1 MTESLY
7 NAQTTPT
14 EQPLPGDPSP
24 DELVARAIAL
34 RALLR
39 EKQDEHAELGGYSEE
54 LHLAFAEARLYDIL
68 RPRRYGGLEYPVS
81 VFFRVAIE
89 ISRGDP
95 GVGWAFTLG
104 SGHAYQLS
112 SYFPERAQE
121 EAYASHPFVAPSRA
135 IPMGTAERVEGGYRL
150 SGTWDYN
157 SGVTWATHAMPVA
170 TVADETG
177 KLVNYMFLVDR
188 DDFEILPDW
197 GGDATVGLQASSSNS
212 ITIKD
217 VFVPEHRAVVYDFKA
232 HEWGDTGTVGY
243 QLHRSPLYLGRS
255 LFFFYAELV
264 STQVGAA
271 WAALDE
277 WESLLE
283 RPTSF
288 PPRVRRTDS
297 SEYQLW
303 YGRLLSL
310 VETATTILIGAAQLQ
325 TELNQRWIDGG
336 PEYSVRMD
344 ARVRGIVLKAAELAD
359 EAVMLA
365 MQTGGSSASKR
376 NSRFAK
382 YARDVLMYRTHIGAQ
397 FDALYAAAART
408 VITGEPPTT

>member
-7 NAQTTPT
+7 NAQTVPAGG
-14 EQPLPGDPSP
+14 EGDPSP

-34 RALLR
+34 RPLLR
-39 EKQDEHAELGGYSEE
+39 EKQDEHAELGSYSEE
-54 LHLAFAEARLYDIL
+54 VHRAFTEARLYDIL

-95 GVGWAFTLG
+95 GVGWSFTLG
-104 SGHAYQLS
+104 SGHTYQLS

-121 EAYASHPFVAPSRA
+121 EAYAARPFVAPSRA
-135 IPMGTAERVEGGYRL
+135 LPMGKAVRVEGGYRL

-157 SGVTWATHAMPVA
+157 SGCTWSTHAMPVA
-170 TVADETG
+170 PVVDEDG
-177 KLVNYMFLVDR
+177 RAVNHMFLVDR
-188 DDFEILPDW
+188 ADFEILPDW

-212 ITIKD
+212 IVIDD
-217 VFVPEHRAVVYDFKA
+217 VFIPEHRAVVYDFKA

-243 QLHRSPLYLGRS
+243 QLHKSPLYLGRS

-264 STQVGAA
+264 STQLGAA

-277 WESLLE
+277 WEQLLE
-283 RPTSF
+283 RSTSF
-288 PPRVRRTDS
+288 PPRIPRTES
-297 SEYQLW
+297 GEYQLW

-310 VETATTILIGAAQLQ
+310 VETATTVLIGAATLQ
-325 TELNQRWIDGG
+325 TELNERWIQGG
-336 PEYSVRMD
+336 PEYTVRMD

-365 MQTGGSSASKR
+365 MQTAGSSAAKR
-376 NSRFAK
+376 NSRLAK

-397 FDALYAAAART
+397 FDALYAAGART
-408 VITGEPPTT
+408 VLTGQPPTT

>member
-7 NAQTTPT
+7 TARLTLESEAVDDPT
-14 EQPLPGDPSP
+14 P

-34 RALLR
+34 RPLLR
-39 EKQDEHAELGGYSEE
+39 ERQDEHAALGSYSEE
-54 LHLAFAEARLYDIL
+54 VHRAFAEARLYDIL
-68 RPRRYGGLEYPVS
+68 KPRQYGGLEYPVS

-95 GVGWAFTLG
+95 GVGWSFTLG
-104 SGHAYQLS
+104 SGHIYQLS
-112 SYFPERAQE
+112 SYFSEQAQT
-121 EAYASHPFVAPSRA
+121 EAYAANPFVAPSRA
-135 IPMGTAERVEGGYRL
+135 IPMGTAVRVPGGYRL

-157 SGVTWATHAMPVA
+157 SGCTWSSHAMPVA
-170 TVADETG
+170 PVEEANGTR
-177 KLVNYMFLVDR
+177 VNHMFLVDR
-188 DDFEILPDW
+188 TDFEILDDW

-212 ITIKD
+212 IRIDD
-217 VFVPEHRAVVYDFKA
+217 VFIPEHRAVVYDFKA

-243 QLHRSPLYLGRS
+243 QLLGNPLYLGRS

-288 PPRVRRTDS
+288 PPRVPRTES
-297 SEYQLW
+297 PEYQLW

-310 VETATTILIGAAQLQ
+310 VDTATTILVGAAELQ
-325 TELNQRWIDGG
+325 TTLNQRWVDGG

-382 YARDVLMYRTHIGAQ
+382 YAKDVLMYRTHIGAQ
-397 FDALYAAAART
+397 FDALYAAGART
-408 VITGEPPTT
+408 VITGQPPTT